1 MALVL
6 SGSGDRIV
14 RACTSLIVGNGV
26 FGVSSSLRHTCSAVL
41 PDKLDY
47 VRYDWKRTGL
57 WRLLFVAGIMVGASS
72 LRDGNPVRR
81 RHAVNLDL

>member
-26 FGVSSSLRHTCSAVL
+26 FGVSSSLRLSAVL

-47 VRYDWKRTGL
+47 VRYDGKRTGL
-57 WRLLFVAGIMVGASS
+57 WSLLFVAGIMVGASS